1 MSACLGLGEVSPGW
15 VPSTFHADSFWEGA
29 MNWSRIATA
38 MAAACLAAYP
48 AGVLAADSTLV
59 LVVGGEAYDGPPT
72 FEVDFDGKSLGKG
85 TVAAAIDSKSAG
97 RFADATDK
105 TPYVQSFTFAVPDS
119 LFRADGNVTVRLL
132 NGATPQDAGARSLYL
147 ASIALNGRTVT
158 ASGLTSLSS
167 GGSSPGQL
175 LGEFLVIPDGTHEGQ
190 SKAPT
195 GGWPSPQP
203 GITTVALPIS
213 AQADSP
219 DLLPTGSIGTD
230 KVGESDEPLAVA
242 TIDPDPEGGMAQCD
256 LGLKYNVVGFNENSN
271 ALTPRLAHR
280 LDQVVADIGD
290 RHCKVQVTGY
300 SSKHGVIA
308 SNALFAIERA
318 QNSLRYLEEHGVKF
332 AAAIATGGG
341 ATDQFGPDDS
351 LNRRVVITIAP

>member
-1 MSACLGLGEVSPGW
+1 
-15 VPSTFHADSFWEGA
+15 

-38 MAAACLAAYP
+38 MAAACIAAYP
-48 AGVLAADSTLV
+48 ASVLATDSTLV
-59 LVVGGEAYDGPPT
+59 LVVGGEAYNGPPT

-119 LFRADGNVTVRLL
+119 LFRTDGNVTVRLL
-132 NGATPQDAGARSLYL
+132 NGATPQDAGTRSLYL
-147 ASIALNGRTVT
+147 ASVALNGRTVT
-158 ASGLTSLSS
+158 ASGLSTVDD
-167 GGSSPGQL
+167 GGASPNRL

-195 GGWPSPQP
+195 GGWPAPRAGVTAVVLP
-203 GITTVALPIS
+203 AALTS
-213 AQADSP
+213 DSP
-219 DLLPTGSIGTD
+219 DLLPTGSFGTD
-230 KVGESDEPLAVA
+230 RVGETDEPLATA
-242 TIDPDPEGGMAQCD
+242 ALDPDPEGGVAQCD
-256 LGLKYNVVGFNENSN
+256 LGQRYNVIGFNENSN
-271 ALTPRLAHR
+271 ALTPRLVHR
-280 LDQVVADIGD
+280 LDQVVADLGD
-290 RHCKVQVTGY
+290 RHCKVEVTGY

-318 QNSLRYLEEHGVKF
+318 QNSLHYLQEHGVKF
-332 AAAIATGGG
+332 AQAIATGGG

-351 LNRRVVITIAP
+351 LNRRVVITITP